1 MKRALTELI
10 LSKASLK
17 LSSIFNKECFA
28 LRFVRSSVSGIFT
41 NFIVNY
47 SFK

>member
-17 LSSIFNKECFA
+17 LSSIFNKEFFA

-41 NFIVNY
+41 NLIVNY